1 MPKSGYCFKLL
12 INRDLEQPTNFHG
25 HKRAPL
31 RLIFPRQS
39 ADAQLSH
46 IYPIGNEAIV
56 YRTGYNKRSLC
67 FSRSF
72 TMVQR

>member
-1 MPKSGYCFKLL
+1 MRHYDSFSRVKV
-12 INRDLEQPTNFHG
+12 
-25 HKRAPL
+25 
-31 RLIFPRQS
+31 
-39 ADAQLSH
+39 ADVQLSH

-72 TMVQR
+72 TIVQR